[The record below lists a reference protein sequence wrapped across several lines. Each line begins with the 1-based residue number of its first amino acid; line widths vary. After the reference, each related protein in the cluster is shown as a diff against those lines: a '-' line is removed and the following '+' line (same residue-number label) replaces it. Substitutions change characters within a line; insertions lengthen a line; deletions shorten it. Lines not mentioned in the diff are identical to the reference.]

1 MPFIRVSY
9 LKLKYDADQ
18 LKRISHTIM
27 NTLIQHFNVPEDDL
41 FQAFH
46 AHDSQ
51 EFIYSNNYLGIER
64 SDGLLFI
71 QITLKSGR
79 TTNQKTRFYETLAQ
93 QLSMTI
99 PMRKEDVF
107 IVLVGN
113 ELEDWSFGNGR
124 AQMLH
129 R

>member
-9 LKLKYDADQ
+9 LKPQYDVAQ
-18 LKRISHTIM
+18 LASVSHTIM
-27 NTLIQHFNVPEDDL
+27 SALIQHFNVPEDDL

-46 AHDSQ
+46 AHNPE
-51 EFIYSNNYLGIER
+51 EFFYSSDYLGVER
-64 SDGLLFI
+64 SNGLLFI

-79 TTNQKTRFYETLAQ
+79 TTDQKTRFYKALAE
-93 QLSMTI
+93 QLSSTV

-107 IVLVGN
+107 IVLVDN
-113 ELEDWSFGNGR
+113 EFVDWSFGNGI